1 MASPP
6 GPPTYGGPM
15 YYPQPIEGMLTRRN
29 LFALNALGLIGIYLG
44 ILFRLATSDLNVRWL
59 AHFLVISGGMLGAL
73 ASLAGGLGSK
83 RTSDLQNIG
92 LLVWAGLLLTF
103 TFTAFAWI

>member
-1 MASPP
+1 
-6 GPPTYGGPM
+6 
-15 YYPQPIEGMLTRRN
+15 
-29 LFALNALGLIGIYLG
+29 
-44 ILFRLATSDLNVRWL
+44 
-59 AHFLVISGGMLGAL
+59 MLGSL

>member
-1 MASPP
+1 MRCCAAPQGIRYLSLDIRTGFRVFEDSHAS
-6 GPPTYGGPM
+6 T
-15 YYPQPIEGMLTRRN
+15 TSRSSKDNVR
-29 LFALNALGLIGIYLG
+29 F
-44 ILFRLATSDLNVRWL
+44 ATSDLNVRWL

-92 LLVWAGLLLTF
+92 LLVWAGLLLAF
-103 TFTAFAWI
+103 TLNAFAWI